1 MKNKQ
6 TGQTSFPILGIMF
19 LIFLTLKLAGIGVV
33 ATWSWWAVTSPLW
46 IGAIVIILLAII
58 LVALDEKK

>member
-19 LIFLTLKLAGIGVV
+19 LIFLTLKLAEVGVV
-33 ATWSWWAVTSPLW
+33 ATWNWWAVTSPLW
-46 IGAIVIILLAII
+46 GSFLAAFIYVLL
-58 LVALDEKK
+58 VPNKT

>member
-19 LIFLTLKLAGIGVV
+19 LIFLTLKLAEVGVV
-33 ATWSWWAVTSPLW
+33 ATWNWWAVTSPLW
-46 IGAIVIILLAII
+46 GAFLAAFIYVLLTSN
-58 LVALDEKK
+58 KT